1 MVAAGRGRCP
11 KISKILVI
19 AAWTC
24 ASLISLGFGPAYPL
38 RLWAASYPAVKPLQ
52 RTFSIMDVPKADV
65 SLDIESAGG
74 DPIYH
79 LQCHSAG
86 YTGDPDFDYSGDFE
100 CRLSL
105 IGQPN
110 TYSTLLTEDPRQSR
124 DWESRG
130 RFFAA
135 QLRGPCA
142 RIPEFGANRSFE
154 LRGMDLNLRITAPT
168 FTEAGKLKSLR
179 LTVTVRRDPKAQRP
193 VAEVVPL
200 PADGTVPERCGIR
213 RDFVDYSKLGKS
225 QHGQ

>member
-1 MVAAGRGRCP
+1 MVALGRGRRV
-11 KISKILVI
+11 KIARLLVI

-24 ASLISLGFGPAYPL
+24 TFLISLGFGPGYPL
-38 RLWAASYPAVKPLQ
+38 RLWAASYPAVKPVQ
-52 RTFSIMDVPKADV
+52 RTFSIMDVPKANV

-74 DPIYH
+74 EPIYH

-110 TYSTLLTEDPRQSR
+110 TYSTLLTEDAHQSR

-135 QLRGPCA
+135 QLRSPCA

-154 LRGMDLNLRITAPT
+154 LRSMDLDLRITAPT

-179 LTVTVRRDPKAQRP
+179 LTVTVRPDPKAQRP
-193 VAEVVPL
+193 IAEVVPL
-200 PADGTVPERCGIR
+200 PAAGTVPESCGIR
-213 RDFVDYSKLGKS
+213 GDFVDYSALGKG
-225 QHGQ
+225 H